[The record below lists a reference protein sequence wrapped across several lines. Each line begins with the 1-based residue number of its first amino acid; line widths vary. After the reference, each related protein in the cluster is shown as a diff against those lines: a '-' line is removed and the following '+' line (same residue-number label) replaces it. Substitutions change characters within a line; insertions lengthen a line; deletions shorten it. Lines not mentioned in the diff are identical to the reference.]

1 MFLHCAACCA
11 TEKTATGSSSI
22 FPDEAT
28 ASSPRST
35 YRSQRTLSEMDF
47 ATRLTSRARLERME
61 AIMLRD
67 QVINFLEA
75 AVVFLMLTNAF
86 SIAAAAYALALVQR
100 ATQTGSRAATLGLFM
115 PSPRWLRANNPTR

>member
-1 MFLHCAACCA
+1 
-11 TEKTATGSSSI
+11 
-22 FPDEAT
+22 
-28 ASSPRST
+28 
-35 YRSQRTLSEMDF
+35 
-47 ATRLTSRARLERME
+47 
-61 AIMLRD
+61 MLRD

>member
-1 MFLHCAACCA
+1 
-11 TEKTATGSSSI
+11 
-22 FPDEAT
+22 
-28 ASSPRST
+28 
-35 YRSQRTLSEMDF
+35 
-47 ATRLTSRARLERME
+47 ME

-100 ATQTGSRAATLGLFM
+100 ATRTGSRAAALGLFASL
-115 PSPRWLRANNPTR
+115 PHWLRASNPAR